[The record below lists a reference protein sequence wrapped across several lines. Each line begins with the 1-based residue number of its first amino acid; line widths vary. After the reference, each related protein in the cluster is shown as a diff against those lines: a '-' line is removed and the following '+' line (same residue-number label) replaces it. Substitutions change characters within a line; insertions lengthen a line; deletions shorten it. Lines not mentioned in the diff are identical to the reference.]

1 MTWNWSPP
9 LLHPPES
16 PAVDPGFVTSTGTTA
31 LPALL
36 ALCLSEASPGAIDN
50 NW

>member
-1 MTWNWSPP
+1 MELSPP

-16 PAVDPGFVTSTGTTA
+16 PTVDPGSVTSIGTTA

-36 ALCLSEASPGAIDN
+36 ALCLSEASPGETDN